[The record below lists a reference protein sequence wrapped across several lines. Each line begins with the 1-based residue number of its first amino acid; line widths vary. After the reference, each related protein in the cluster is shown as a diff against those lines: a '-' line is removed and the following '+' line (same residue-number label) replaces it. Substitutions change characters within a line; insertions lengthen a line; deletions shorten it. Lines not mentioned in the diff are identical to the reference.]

1 MKFAACIIIVLATF
15 YGCQKKVTYPEYYG
29 TWKNSTKM
37 VLHPNGIYKWYIR
50 DSVDVFKD
58 SPSKFTITER
68 EDTIWLI
75 VKHKNLPMLQSNGEV
90 RKRNHT
96 KKHAINLRGD
106 YITILSYKC
115 GKGIN
120 NHIDEYC
127 IFVKDVPN
135 PNIPEYSGTRIT
147 YVFPKN
153 FVGAAWIAFNQPNG
167 ISPEYD
173 SDGNPIIRIPENG
186 ILQTT
191 LHEDAFAT
199 ANGYYSIVK
208 DYGGKLSSLK
218 SFDKFDRFDSTCYHA
233 QDTIA
238 IVYGFN
244 QTYREDFNENIF
256 HKEISGNILSI
267 YVGNLSWDEERE
279 EWAHPP
285 TLVQKN

>member
-1 MKFAACIIIVLATF
+1 
-15 YGCQKKVTYPEYYG
+15 
-29 TWKNSTKM
+29 
-37 VLHPNGIYKWYIR
+37 
-50 DSVDVFKD
+50 
-58 SPSKFTITER
+58 
-68 EDTIWLI
+68 
-75 VKHKNLPMLQSNGEV
+75 MLQSNGEV

-106 YITILSYKC
+106 YITSLSYKC

-244 QTYREDFNENIF
+244 QTSREDFNENIF